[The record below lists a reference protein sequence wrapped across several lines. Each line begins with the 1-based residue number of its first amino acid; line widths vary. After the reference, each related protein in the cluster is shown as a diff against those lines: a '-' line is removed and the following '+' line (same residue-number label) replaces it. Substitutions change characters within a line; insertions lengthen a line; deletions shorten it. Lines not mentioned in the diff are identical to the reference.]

1 MNFKKNLILFFL
13 LFSLQMFAQQSLTF
27 PIAKFKTGDSPEW
40 KQLNFDDSQWA
51 TIKTTV
57 RWEEQGYL
65 RYNGYAW
72 YRIKFT
78 LPSSMLHTAVW
89 KDSLSFLMTKVDDV
103 DETFLNGVKIGQ
115 TGSLPTDAGG
125 AKGKWSVNRIYNL
138 AANNPII
145 HWGKENVIAVRV
157 YDISDK
163 GGMFGEGP
171 VVRMMTPRDVVGL
184 TILPDSLTA
193 NKFNASIL
201 NKCAKVLDGEWTV
214 ALLEGADHNT
224 AKLIIKK
231 VSLKPFE
238 KLMISI
244 EGEYNA
250 RLEAVASFKEKESG
264 MMKTVSKLAN
274 YILTPQSPK
283 TPRINGA
290 SVFGVRSGSPFLFKV
305 AATGLKPMRY
315 TATHL
320 PEGLVINESTGIIAG
335 KTQTK
340 GDFKVLLTVENPLG
354 KDSRTLTIK
363 VGDLLALTPPMGWN
377 SWYSWGIG
385 VTDEK
390 VRMSAKALLEKG
402 LIDHG
407 WVYINVDD
415 GWQNPKRA
423 KDSTVIANEKFP
435 DMKLLSDWLHGNG
448 LKFGIYSSPG
458 TLTCGGYMGSLNNEK
473 IDAEIYNKWGVD
485 YLKYDWCSYDDKV
498 INDTSLVVYQKP
510 YKLMQTFLR
519 EQPRDIV
526 YSLCQ
531 YGLKNVWKWGASV
544 DGNCWR
550 TTNDIKDNWESVV
563 SIGFNHPELYNYAQ
577 PGHWN
582 DPDMLVVGKV
592 GLWAGK
598 PVPTQLSADE
608 QYSQMSLWCL
618 LSAPL
623 LIGGDLGGLDDFT
636 LNLLTNDEVLAIDQ
650 DALGK
655 PAQQKIKTDK
665 YQVWVKELEDGN
677 IAIGVFNMSDDY
689 QDIHFNFSD
698 LDIKE
703 NCSVRDLWIQQNIVP
718 LSNGYSCKVASHGVS
733 LVKLIKSINK

>member
-1 MNFKKNLILFFL
+1 MKHIFISALLLI
-13 LFSLQMFAQQSLTF
+13 SYYGFAQQSLTF
-27 PIAKFKTGDSPEW
+27 PTAKFKKGDNTEW
-40 KQLNFDDSQWA
+40 KQLNFNDSQWA
-51 TIKTTV
+51 TIKTTQ

-78 LPSSMLHTAVW
+78 LPMSMLKTAVW
-89 KDSLSFLMTKVDDV
+89 KDSLSLLIGKVDDV

-184 TILPDSLTA
+184 TISPDSLSNT
-193 NKFNASIL
+193 KFNATIL
-201 NKCAKVLDGEWTV
+201 NKYAKTLNGEWTI
-214 ALLEGADHNT
+214 ALLEGADHKI
-224 AKLIIKK
+224 AKSIVKK

-238 KLMISI
+238 KLMTSI
-244 EGEYNA
+244 DGEHNT
-250 RLEAVASFKEKESG
+250 RLECVTSFKEEQSG
-264 MMKTVSKLAN
+264 MVKSVSKVTN
-274 YILTPQSPK
+274 YILTPHPSK
-283 TPRINGA
+283 TPHINCA
-290 SVFGVRSGSPFLFKV
+290 SVFGVRPESPFLFKV

-315 TATHL
+315 MAAQL
-320 PEGLVINESTGIIAG
+320 PKGLIIDESTGIITG
-335 KTQTK
+335 KTQSK
-340 GDFKVLLTVENPLG
+340 GDFKVQLTVENSLG
-354 KDSRTLTIK
+354 QDSKILTIK

-377 SWYSWGIG
+377 SWYSWGVG

-390 VRMSAKALLEKG
+390 VRLSAKSMIDKG

-407 WVYINVDD
+407 WTYVNVDD
-415 GWQNPKRA
+415 GWQSPKRA

-435 DMKLLSDWLHGNG
+435 DMKSLSDWLHANG
-448 LKFGIYSSPG
+448 MKFGIYSSPG
-458 TLTCGGYMGSLNNEK
+458 ALTCGGYLGSLNNEK
-473 IDAEIYNKWGVD
+473 NDARIYNEWGVD
-485 YLKYDWCSYDDKV
+485 FLKYDWCSYDDKV
-498 INDTSLVVYQKP
+498 INDTSLMAYQKP
-510 YKLMQTFLR
+510 YKLMQTLLS
-519 EQPRDIV
+519 EQHRDII

-531 YGLKNVWKWGASV
+531 YGLKDVWKWGASV

-608 QYSQMSLWCL
+608 QYSQVSLWCL

-655 PAQQKIKTDK
+655 PAQQRIKTDK

-677 IAIGVFNMSDDY
+677 IAIGIFNMSNEY
-689 QDIHFNFSD
+689 QDIRLAFND
-698 LDIKE
+698 LGIKE
-703 NCSVRDLWIQQNIVP
+703 NCTVRDLWIQQDIAS
-718 LSNGYSCKVASHGVS
+718 LSNSYSCKVPSHGVS
-733 LVKLIKSINK
+733 LVKLIKDRQ